1 MSARSGQ
8 NWQTSLADL
17 SLVLFLI
24 TAAAVS
30 RHPAKAA
37 KPSSSFA
44 ASPSP
49 AAVSAAAPSPQSEP
63 LSVYVAEPGAPPL
76 AQWLGQQFAD
86 SRQQLTITVRYGA
99 APGSQVRALA
109 AAARLL
115 TEAGAHGRAARLVV
129 EPGGGPARAVL
140 AYDVPGGDKL
150 AQDLR

>member
-1 MSARSGQ
+1 MSARSRQ

-49 AAVSAAAPSPQSEP
+49 AAVSAAPSPQSEP

-109 AAARLL
+109 AAARIL

-140 AYDVPGGDKL
+140 AYDVPGGDKV